1 MFTCSGMARLFAVL
15 AAIGLSATAWAGEF
29 KVRTQLIW
37 GTDEAQSPN
46 KDYKQLSPEMKV
58 KLLNNLRW
66 KNYFVVKSKTEA
78 VAKGP
83 CVFALSERCTVGLK
97 PAGKDLIEVQIFNPM
112 GPKPAEAVFTEKVSM
127 DSLAKGHS
135 VVIGSNSK
143 DRWDDAWLVLVTA
156 GE

>member
-1 MFTCSGMARLFAVL
+1 MFTCSGLSRWFAVL
-15 AAIGLSATAWAGEF
+15 AAIALSATAWAGEF

-46 KDYKQLSPEMKV
+46 KDYKQLSPELKV

-66 KNYFVVKSKTEA
+66 KNYFVVKSETKA
-78 VAKGP
+78 VAKD
-83 CVFALSERCTVGLK
+83 CLFVLSERCKVGLK
-97 PAGKDLIEVQIFNPM
+97 PAGKDQIEVQIFNPM
-112 GPKPAEAVFTEKVSM
+112 GAKPAEPVFTEKVST